1 MWNTNPWRKG
11 IPRSTGRRRAAR
23 PRVLLHAEP
32 PQELRERDA
41 LPFLELEEHADGAQL
56 QVAKLITLRALSVLR
71 VRAGC
76 PQEQKSGEQ

>member
-1 MWNTNPWRKG
+1 MWYLEEGHPEVDGAT
-11 IPRSTGRRRAAR
+11 SGRR

-32 PQELRERDA
+32 PQELLERDA
-41 LPFLELEEHADGAQL
+41 LPFLELEEHADGAQM

-76 PQEQKSGEQ
+76 PQEQGCVEQ